1 MKAVFNVMEM
11 IMSNPIMV
19 NRSGLTNR
27 IYAGRAKPAKNFAF
41 GAMKFVGEKF
51 DVTDQVLHAT
61 AHYLAK
67 TDDIKVFTLPDGRE
81 IHLRAD
87 IKDKQETDS

>member
-1 MKAVFNVMEM
+1 
-11 IMSNPIMV
+11 MSNPIMV

-27 IYAGRAKPAKNFAF
+27 IYAGRAKQSNNFVF

-51 DVTDQVLHAT
+51 DVTDQALHAV

-67 TDDIKVFTLPDGRE
+67 TDDVKVFFLPNGDE

-87 IKDKQETDS
+87 IKEKREAS

>member
-1 MKAVFNVMEM
+1 
-11 IMSNPIMV
+11 MSNPIMV

-27 IYAGRAKPAKNFAF
+27 IYAGRAKQSNNFVF
-41 GAMKFVGEKF
+41 GVMKFVGEKF
-51 DVTDQVLHAT
+51 DVTDQALSAV

-67 TDDIKVFTLPDGRE
+67 TDDVKVFFLPDGRE

-87 IKDKQETDS
+87 IKEKREAS